1 VLPRQALIT
10 GGAGFLGAHLVDCF
24 RQAEIPVRLLDQTER
39 PNWTR
44 EPGIEYVRGDVRDP
58 ATLAAALA
66 GVDTVV
72 HAAFASP
79 WQSREVITQVNIE
92 GTRRLCTEALA
103 RGVRRLLLLSST
115 IVLKPRR
122 VHPFFP
128 NAPLSRL
135 DCYRASRVAA
145 EAIVTEYGNK
155 GLSVAIVR
163 PKTFLGP
170 GRVSAFALLFER
182 IRRGQ
187 PVPVLGPGRNHY
199 QLLDVRDM
207 AEGVQLLAA
216 SEAEGTFGLGTR
228 EFGTVREDLQAL
240 LDYAQTG
247 AQLWVVP
254 GWLARV
260 VLYSIELAGLVPLSE
275 WHHLSACD
283 KDSVVDISRAERE
296 LGWRPK
302 RSNGQT
308 LRDAYA
314 WYAASIAQTGTA
326 QTLHPVPLSHR
337 ALKGIAGIF
346 SR

>member
-1 VLPRQALIT
+1 
-10 GGAGFLGAHLVDCF
+10 LVGCF
-24 RQAEIPVRLLDQTER
+24 RQAEIPVRLLDQTEGPTWAHR
-39 PNWTR
+39 
-44 EPGIEYVRGDVRDP
+44 PGIEYVHGDVRDP
-58 ATLAAALA
+58 TTLAAALA

-79 WQSREVITQVNIE
+79 WQTRELITQVNIE
-92 GTRRLCTEALA
+92 GTRRLCAEAVA

-115 IVLKPRR
+115 IVLQPHRA
-122 VHPFFP
+122 HPLFP

-135 DCYRASRVAA
+135 DCYRTSRVAA
-145 EAIVTEYGNK
+145 EAVVTEYGNQ
-155 GLSVAIVR
+155 GLSAAIVR

-182 IRRGQ
+182 IRQGR
-187 PVPVLGPGRNHY
+187 PVPMLGPGRNRY

-207 AEGVQLLAA
+207 ADGVRLLAA
-216 SEAEGTFGLGTR
+216 SEAEGVFGLGAY
-228 EFGTVREDLQAL
+228 EFATVREDLQAL
-240 LDYAQTG
+240 LNYAQTG
-247 AQLWVVP
+247 ARLWVLP

-260 VLYSIELAGLVPLSE
+260 ALDGIELVGLTPLSE
-275 WHHLSACD
+275 WHHCSARD
-283 KDSVVDISRAERE
+283 KDSLVDTSRAEGE

-302 RSNGQT
+302 RSNRQT
-308 LRDAYA
+308 LIDAYA

-326 QTLHPVPLSHR
+326 QTVHPVSLSHR